1 MKRDSTVAPPLHELL
16 LGALALP
23 MDGEGDAADAAA
35 VPAGAEADW
44 LTARAAWAGA
54 DPPNALRDWLS
65 DPPAT
70 AQRLLALSAHL
81 ELTLIEV
88 AALALAAAVETDT
101 MAGRVLAWLQ
111 APVAGARPTIGLL
124 LRLGERFGLGAP
136 GALLASLVDGAARR
150 CGVLRFDDASRALP
164 EVGLQAPV
172 AIALALCEPAEL
184 TLRQAPAGWPGVSID
199 TRFDVGEP
207 VALAAS
213 VQAEAVRQAR
223 ALPADGVLAVRSGH
237 PREARAACALLAAA
251 RGARAVFVDALPAEG
266 FGAWAWLHGAL
277 PVLCIELAPGETR
290 ALQRPPGSSG
300 GLLVATGPD
309 GGFTLDGDPL
319 PQWRVALPGA
329 AERAALWQ
337 AHTADAGLARTLGAA
352 HRCGAFGIHRIGVAA
367 RHEAGLDGAAS
378 IGREHVA
385 RAVRG
390 GAGGAL
396 GQLAE
401 LLPEPIGDDA
411 LVTSAALRD
420 ELQALRRR
428 CEARE
433 QLTDGLGPSARARY
447 RPGVR
452 ALFVGPSGTG
462 KTLAVGWL
470 ASALGLPLYRIDLA
484 SVSSK
489 YIGETEKNLAQLFAR
504 AEHADGVLLFDEA
517 DALFGK
523 RTELKDSNDR
533 FANAQTNYLLQRIE
547 SFEGIAVLTSNSRAR
562 FDSAFTRR
570 LDAIVE
576 FPLPTPIERRAL
588 WAAHLGTR
596 HSLSPTELNCLAT
609 VCELAGG
616 HIRNV
621 VLAAAAQAA
630 AAHGVIGYDA
640 VAAAAAAEY
649 RKLGR
654 QAPAGLRSAG

>member
-1 MKRDSTVAPPLHELL
+1 MKRDPALATPLHELL

-23 MDGEGDAADAAA
+23 IDGDGDGNAADAAA
-35 VPAGAEADW
+35 LPAAAEADW
-44 LTARAAWAGA
+44 LAARAAWAGA
-54 DPPNALRDWLS
+54 DPPNALRDWLR
-65 DPPAT
+65 DPPAA

-81 ELTLIEV
+81 ELALIEV

-111 APVAGARPTIGLL
+111 APVAGVRPTIGLL
-124 LRLGERFGLGAP
+124 LRVGERFGLGTP

-150 CGVLRFDDASRALP
+150 CGVLLLEDASRTLP

-172 AIALALCEPAEL
+172 PIVLALHQPAAAAS
-184 TLRQAPAGWPGVSID
+184 APAGWPGAS
-199 TRFDVGEP
+199 FDAGGP

-223 ALPADGVLAVRSGH
+223 ALPANGVLAVRSGH
-237 PREARAACALLAAA
+237 PREARAACALLAEA
-251 RGARAVFVDALPAEG
+251 RGMRAVFVDTLPAEG
-266 FGAWAWLHGAL
+266 FGAWAWLEGAL

-290 ALQRPPGSSG
+290 ALQRPPGGSG
-300 GLLVATGPD
+300 ALLVATGPD
-309 GGFTLDGDPL
+309 GGFTQGGDPL
-319 PQWRVALPGA
+319 PQWRVALPAA
-329 AERAALWQ
+329 AERAALWR
-337 AHTADAGLARTLGAA
+337 AHTADAELARTLGAA

-367 RHEAGLDGAAS
+367 QHEAGLDDARS
-378 IGREHVA
+378 ISRDHVA

-411 LVTSAALRD
+411 LITSAALRD
-420 ELQALRRR
+420 ELQALRLR

-484 SVSSK
+484 AVSSK

-588 WAAHLGTR
+588 WAAHLGSR
-596 HSLSPTELNCLAT
+596 HALAPAELNCLAT
-609 VCELAGG
+609 LCELAGG

-621 VLAAAAQAA
+621 VLAAAAQAT

-654 QAPAGLRSAG
+654 QPPAGLRAGAAR